1 MRKAIIAATLAS
13 LVFTAPAAHAGDWEG
28 AAIAGGIIGTALL
41 AGAIAASQHQP
52 EPRVVYVDR
61 QPRAQ
66 RHASMRAPVRVPA
79 RVAAKPAPTR
89 HVAGGQIDHP

>member
-66 RHASMRAPVRVPA
+66 RHAHVRAPKAPA

-89 HVAGGQIDHP
+89 LVAGGQIDHP